1 MGTILPAEWTPQDAV
16 MLTWPRQDG
25 DFKDHFRAVE
35 QSFLTIAAVIAQYEP
50 VHINVQCDAENL
62 RQRLLRNGIPAE
74 RLRIYEVASDDVW
87 ARDHGPISV
96 FRDHQLVHLD
106 FVFNGWGGKYPSRL
120 DNELTRK
127 LATLGAWNAPV
138 QSLDFVLEGGAIDS
152 DGQGTLLTTE
162 SCLLNSNRNPGLT
175 RADVEERLW
184 EYLGIERVLWVR
196 SGDLAG
202 DDTDGH
208 IDTLARFCNPN
219 LIAYQ
224 ACDDPSDAH
233 FRKLSVLSNELS
245 RLRTSEGLPYELL
258 ALPLPAAIH
267 SADGRRLPAS
277 YANFLILNNAVLM
290 PVYGDA
296 ADELALKSLRHAFR
310 DRRVIG
316 INCRALIEQYGSLHC
331 VTMQI
336 PSKISGAVYVP
347 PRSSSPRF

>member
-1 MGTILPAEWTPQDAV
+1 

-25 DFKDHFRAVE
+25 DFKNHFCAIE
-35 QSFLTIAAVIAQYEP
+35 QSFLAIAAAIAQYEP
-50 VHINVQCDAENL
+50 VHINVELDAGNL
-62 RQRLLRNGIPAE
+62 RHRLLRTGIPAE

-96 FRDHQLVHLD
+96 FRNHQLVHLD
-106 FVFNGWGGKYPSRL
+106 FIFNGWGGKYPSRL

-127 LATLGAWNAPV
+127 LAALGAWDAPV
-138 QSLDFVLEGGAIDS
+138 QSLDFVLEGGAIES

-162 SCLLNSNRNPGLT
+162 SCLLNPNRNPGLT
-175 RADVEERLW
+175 RADIEERLR

-208 IDTLARFCNPN
+208 IDTLARFCNPS

-224 ACDDPSDAH
+224 TCDDTSDAH
-233 FRKLSVLSNELS
+233 FGKLSALSGELS

-277 YANFLILNNAVLM
+277 YANFLILNNAVLV

-310 DRRVIG
+310 GRRVMG
-316 INCRALIEQYGSLHC
+316 IDCRTLIEQYGSLHC

-336 PSKISGAVYVP
+336 PSNISSAVHVP
-347 PRSSSPRF
+347 PRRSSPRF

>member
-1 MGTILPAEWTPQDAV
+1 MGTVLPAEWAPQDAV
-16 MLTWPRQDG
+16 MLTWPRENG
-25 DFKDHFRAVE
+25 DFKNHSRAIE
-35 QSFLTIAAVIAQYEP
+35 QSFLTIAAAIAQYEP
-50 VHINVQCDAENL
+50 VHINVERDAGKL
-62 RQRLLRNGIPAE
+62 RHQLLRSGIPAE

-96 FRDHQLVHLD
+96 FRDNQLVHLD
-106 FVFNGWGGKYPSRL
+106 FAFNGWGNKYPSRL
-120 DNELTRK
+120 DNEVTRK
-127 LATLGAWNAPV
+127 LAALGAWNAPV
-138 QSLDFVLEGGAIDS
+138 RSIDFVLEGGAIES

-162 SCLLNSNRNPGLT
+162 SCLLNPNRNPGLT
-175 RADVEERLW
+175 RADIEKRLR

-224 ACDDPSDAH
+224 ACHDTSDTH
-233 FRKLSVLSNELS
+233 FRKLGALYRELS
-245 RLRTSEGLPYELL
+245 RLRTRQGSPYELL
-258 ALPLPAAIH
+258 ALPLPAAIY

-296 ADELALKSLRHAFR
+296 ADELALKSLSHAFR
-310 DRRVIG
+310 DRCVTG
-316 INCRALIEQYGSLHC
+316 VNCRTLIEQYGSLHC

-336 PSKISGAVYVP
+336 PSESSGSVHVP
-347 PRSSSPRF
+347 PSRSSPRF